1 MPEIIENFPVAEDFM
16 ETARSFGNYDL
27 AFALADL
34 IDNSITAGS
43 KNIEIHTSF
52 EMDEIRIIDDGCGIS
67 RDNLILAMKL
77 GSQNPR
83 EERARGDLGRFGLG
97 LKTASFSQ
105 ADRLQVFT
113 NHNGSFAGAEWDLND
128 CAKFKMKVYNEQ
140 ETISQIKSAVATKN
154 GTEVVW
160 KELSRLN
167 VSSNESEVEA
177 DFNKAVTSAQDE
189 LGLIFHRYLSDEVP
203 NEQISIR
210 FNNDDVIPVDPFFRQ
225 NLATQALN
233 SDIKKIGKEKI
244 KFSPFILP
252 HYSKLSGEEF
262 RQLGGKEGVV
272 KNSGF
277 YIYRNRR
284 LIIRGTWFKL
294 IPHGELFKLAR
305 IMVDIPNALDEQW
318 KITVDKS
325 GAQLPSQLRKRLS
338 SWLEN
343 SIIQRSR
350 KVFRHRSDQEVNS
363 KAYPV
368 WFARSRADKQ
378 DFKIDTQHPL
388 IFNYLSSLSKNDRDE
403 FKKVIEVIEKCLPV
417 NAIHSAVSDTPDE
430 VVQGYGEVTE
440 ELLQWSKDFALKS
453 LANGKKKSEVL
464 NSISLMQPFSNFSTE
479 IDAFLEKEN
488 IFER

>member
-1 MPEIIENFPVAEDFM
+1 MPETINNLPVAEDFM

-34 IDNSITAGS
+34 IDNSITAGA

-52 EMDEIRIIDDGCGIS
+52 EMDEIRIIDDGCGMS
-67 RDNLILAMKL
+67 RDDLILAMRL
-77 GSQNPR
+77 GSKNPR
-83 EERARGDLGRFGLG
+83 EKRSPQDLGRFGLG

-113 NHNGSFAGAEWDLND
+113 NHGGNFAGAEWDLNN
-128 CAKFKMKVYNEQ
+128 CANFNMKVYNEQ
-140 ETISQIKSAVATKN
+140 ETLGLIKSAITTKN

-160 KELSRLN
+160 RQLSRLN
-167 VSSNESEVEA
+167 ISSNENEVEA

-203 NEQISIR
+203 SEQINIK
-210 FNNDDVIPVDPFFRQ
+210 FNNDDILPVDPFFRQ
-225 NLATQALN
+225 NLATQPLN
-233 SDIKKIGKEKI
+233 PDIKKIGKEKI
-244 KFSPFILP
+244 KFTPFILP

-325 GAQLPSQLRKRLS
+325 GAQLPSQLRRRLL

-350 KVFRHRSDQEVNS
+350 KVFRHRSNQEVNS

-368 WFARSRADKQ
+368 WFARSRADKR

-388 IFNYLSSLSKNDRDE
+388 IFSYLSNLKKNDKDE
-403 FKKVIEVIEKCLPV
+403 FKKVIELIERCLPI
-417 NAIHSAVSDTPDE
+417 NAIHSAISDTPDE
-430 VVQGYGEVTE
+430 VVQGYGEATE
-440 ELLQWSKDFALKS
+440 ELLSWAKDFAIKS
-453 LANGKKKSEVL
+453 LANGKKKSEIL
-464 NSISLMQPFSNFSTE
+464 DTISLMQPFSNFPTE
-479 IDAFLEKEN
+479 IYAYLEKEKL
-488 IFER
+488 FER